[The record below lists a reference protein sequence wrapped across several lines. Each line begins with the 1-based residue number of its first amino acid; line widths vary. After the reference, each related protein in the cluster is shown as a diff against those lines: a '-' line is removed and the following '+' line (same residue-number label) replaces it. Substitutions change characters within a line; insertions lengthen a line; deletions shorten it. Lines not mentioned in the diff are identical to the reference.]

1 MVRKDCLGFLF
12 AWITVWHTSCLHFEG
27 IVIQTVGGRKM
38 SKETSK
44 DTTETSSELKPRM
57 PVRRFDVFAEYNRQ
71 KALEQGMPEDE
82 AEGYGLWVAK
92 VVASGGGRSS
102 SALKRASKGA
112 ERAKGKPEKREDA
125 PKEKW
130 HSLGGEEQT
139 DEMYQK
145 EIVRRMGDHFY
156 NTVFM
161 PAIEEAV
168 KADKGYQEIRDS
180 IRKDWKP

>member
-1 MVRKDCLGFLF
+1 M
-12 AWITVWHTSCLHFEG
+12 E
-27 IVIQTVGGRKM
+27 
-38 SKETSK
+38 E
-44 DTTETSSELKPRM
+44 KPRM
-57 PVRRFDVFAEYNRQ
+57 PVRRFDVFAEYTRQ
-71 KALEQGMPEDE
+71 QALKKGMPEDE

-92 VVASGGGRSS
+92 VVASGGGRHT
-102 SALKRASKGA
+102 ALRPPSG
-112 ERAKGKPEKREDA
+112 KGKEGEDTEGGEEK

-139 DEMYQK
+139 DEMFQK
-145 EIVRRMGDHFY
+145 EIVRRMGEHFY

-168 KADKGYQEIRDS
+168 AQDRTYQSIRDT